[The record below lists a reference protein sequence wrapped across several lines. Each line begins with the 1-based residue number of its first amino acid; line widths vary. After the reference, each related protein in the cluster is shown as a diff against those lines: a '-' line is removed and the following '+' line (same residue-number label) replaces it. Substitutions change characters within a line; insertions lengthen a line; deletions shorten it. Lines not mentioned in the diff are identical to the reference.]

1 MIPRYTRKEI
11 AEIWEPK
18 NKFKI
23 WLQIEILICEALS
36 KKGIIPEK
44 SLKIIKKKAKFDIK
58 RIDQIEKKVKHDV
71 IAFLTN
77 LAENIG
83 EDSRFIHKGV
93 TSSDIIDTA
102 FSIQLKQSCNIIKKE
117 LKGLISNLKSKAI
130 KFKNI
135 PCIGRSHGMYA
146 EPTTFGLKMLSR
158 FCEFERHYN
167 RLLNA
172 ENEISVCSISGA
184 VGTYSNIEPG
194 VEKYVAKKLN
204 LKSEDVATQVI
215 PRDRHAYFFSTMS
228 LIASSLENLSTEIR
242 HLHRSEVR
250 EVEEFFSKDQKGS
263 SAMPHKKNPIL
274 SENIT
279 GLSRVIRSSCIPFME
294 NISLW
299 HERDISHSS
308 VERTL
313 GVDTLVLTDFAINRM
328 KNIIK
333 ALVVDKKMM
342 QENLQKTNGLFNS
355 QKVMLE
361 IVNKNI
367 SREEAYKIVQNVAL
381 EAWNKNTDFKLLL
394 QNDKK
399 VKSLLSNNEINKIF
413 DLNYFL
419 KNIDVI
425 YKRVLK

>member
-11 AEIWEPK
+11 AKIWEPE

-44 SLKIIKKKAKFDIK
+44 SLKIIKKKAKFDVK

-83 EDSRFIHKGV
+83 EDSRFVHKGV

-135 PCIGRSHGMYA
+135 ACIGRSHGMYA

-215 PRDRHAYFFSTMS
+215 PRDRHAYFFSTLS

-333 ALVVDKKMM
+333 DLVVDKKMM

>member
-279 GLSRVIRSSCIPFME
+279 GLSRVIRSSCSPFME

-333 ALVVDKKMM
+333 DLVVDKKMM

>member
-333 ALVVDKKMM
+333 DLVVDKKMM

>member
-146 EPTTFGLKMLSR
+146 EPTTFGLKILSR

-333 ALVVDKKMM
+333 DLVVDKKMM

>member
-1 MIPRYTRKEI
+1 
-11 AEIWEPK
+11 
-18 NKFKI
+18 
-23 WLQIEILICEALS
+23 
-36 KKGIIPEK
+36 
-44 SLKIIKKKAKFDIK
+44 
-58 RIDQIEKKVKHDV
+58 
-71 IAFLTN
+71 
-77 LAENIG
+77 
-83 EDSRFIHKGV
+83 
-93 TSSDIIDTA
+93 
-102 FSIQLKQSCNIIKKE
+102 
-117 LKGLISNLKSKAI
+117 
-130 KFKNI
+130 
-135 PCIGRSHGMYA
+135 
-146 EPTTFGLKMLSR
+146 
-158 FCEFERHYN
+158 
-167 RLLNA
+167 
-172 ENEISVCSISGA
+172 
-184 VGTYSNIEPG
+184 
-194 VEKYVAKKLN
+194 
-204 LKSEDVATQVI
+204 
-215 PRDRHAYFFSTMS
+215 
-228 LIASSLENLSTEIR
+228 
-242 HLHRSEVR
+242 
-250 EVEEFFSKDQKGS
+250 
-263 SAMPHKKNPIL
+263 MPHKKNPIL

-333 ALVVDKKMM
+333 DLVVDKKMM